1 MSTGGIFGI
10 IAPMITKDQVLEL
23 LKNVLDPELNV
34 NIVDLGLLYE
44 IEITEV
50 KKKPFVKITM
60 TLTTPGC
67 PLGGMITQ
75 MVRDAL
81 YPLKELN
88 VDKNVDVTIT
98 FDPPWAID
106 MMTEEVRAEL
116 GFE

>member
-1 MSTGGIFGI
+1 MLSEEE
-10 IAPMITKDQVLEL
+10 VLQH
-23 LKNVLDPELNV
+23 LKKVLDPELNV
-34 NIVDLGLLYE
+34 NIVDLGLIYE

-50 KKKPFVKITM
+50 RKKPFVKITM

-81 YPLKELN
+81 YPIKELN
-88 VDKNVDVTIT
+88 VDKNVDVAIT
-98 FDPPWAID
+98 FDPPWTID